1 MLSNASVA
9 NANVGARNR
18 GVATQNRILERAVH
32 IASVEG
38 LSSMSLATLAKATA
52 MSKSGLFAHFRSK
65 EALQIAIIDEAERI
79 FRQLVIEPARD
90 QSGIQRLGTL
100 VRCYLDYCAN
110 GPFDGGCFFAAA
122 AHEFDG
128 RKGPVRDRLVAFA
141 DTWCGELR
149 SSARDAALRGELAP
163 GVDPATVAFEVLG
176 LGLGGNF
183 YSQLLVGRP
192 AAAQLAREAA
202 NRLIARYAGA
212 PVAQRLGAN
221 SST

>member
-1 MLSNASVA
+1 
-9 NANVGARNR
+9 
-18 GVATQNRILERAVH
+18 
-32 IASVEG
+32 
-38 LSSMSLATLAKATA
+38 MSLATLAKATS

-79 FRQLVIEPARD
+79 FRQLVIEPAGN
-90 QSGIQRLGTL
+90 QNGMPRLGTL
-100 VRCYLDYCAN
+100 IRAYAEYCAN

-128 RKGPVRDRLVAFA
+128 RPGPVRDRLVAFA
-141 DTWCGELR
+141 DAWCGEVR
-149 SSARDAALRGELAP
+149 SAARDAAQRGELAP
-163 GVDPATVAFEVLG
+163 GVDPATVAFEVLA

-202 NRLIARYAGA
+202 NSMVARYSA
-212 PVAQRLGAN
+212 VQRLGAN

>member
-1 MLSNASVA
+1 
-9 NANVGARNR
+9 
-18 GVATQNRILERAVH
+18 
-32 IASVEG
+32 
-38 LSSMSLATLAKATA
+38 MSLATLAKATS

-90 QSGIQRLGTL
+90 QSGIVRLGTL
-100 VRCYLDYCAN
+100 IRCYADYCAN
-110 GPFDGGCFFAAA
+110 GPFDGGCFFSAA

-128 RKGPVRDRLVAFA
+128 RPGQVRDRLVAFA
-141 DTWCGELR
+141 DAWCGELR
-149 SSARDAALRGELAP
+149 SAARDAAQRGELAP
-163 GVDPATVAFEVLG
+163 GVDPAMVAFEVLA

-202 NRLIARYAGA
+202 NRMIARYTAG
-212 PVAQRLGAN
+212 QRLGAS